1 MLLHTVW
8 NSSDNFLKLLMIGFF
23 AFVLFLSGKIL
34 RCFINP
40 QKMGFT
46 LIVRYSSWISKVLA
60 VFNSDVKLLRTIL
73 QHSPF
78 ALDNSHAAND
88 NLWRKPSILNVENS
102 NFQEILSDTF
112 AHCWKWSSEL
122 VLSFLWTKAWVLH
135 VTLINQRCQ
144 GVRSW
149 LEMPPYLKMLKRYV
163 RKKNLKALPQ
173 VQFWVDCVVFAFYY
187 IVELKCGSNSSL

>member
-1 MLLHTVW
+1 MYIVVDLISALLLSFQDIWYSTYLVLCLKITFMLVGIQLFMAQKIFTLLCYFKQHTVW

-46 LIVRYSSWISKVLA
+46 LIVRYSSWISKALA
-60 VFNSDVKLLRTIL
+60 LFNSDVKLLRTIL

-78 ALDNSHAAND
+78 ALDNSHTAYD
-88 NLWRKPSILNVENS
+88 NFRRKP

-112 AHCWKWSSEL
+112 AHCWK
-122 VLSFLWTKAWVLH
+122 
-135 VTLINQRCQ
+135 
-144 GVRSW
+144 
-149 LEMPPYLKMLKRYV
+149 
-163 RKKNLKALPQ
+163 
-173 VQFWVDCVVFAFYY
+173 
-187 IVELKCGSNSSL
+187 